1 MRLPALC
8 ALFLCGVSMAS
19 AQPRPELVRM
29 VSAYPALASSPLPG
43 IDRVNEIGT
52 SSTTTDGRPTAYTVT
67 SRRFMIG
74 SAGNGL
80 FLVRSRSLSS
90 HMQAASGRYMEFNQ
104 VGDSVYT
111 QALGGLYDL
120 ESQLSRSGGGTNF
133 TIQGE
138 VNAITFVEGE
148 LFPMAVGKRMKIRL
162 TRTLR
167 NSLARGTNQ
176 WDVETDFT
184 VAEYRDVLEAEG
196 LRTDGGIFKVE
207 RIERMKSS
215 SLSIDNR
222 ITLYYSA
229 KHAWVIGYEVTTSSS
244 AGISSGRG
252 MPILL
257 LASADDFPKD
267 ELERFDR
274 ELDAV
279 HRATSEAYL
288 GPRRAQIAAL
298 VPGAVVSSQGGSTG
312 CPGDSAGQA
321 MQRALLTLGFQR
333 IADKTSNLYIRGG
346 AGVAGRLAGN
356 C

>member
-1 MRLPALC
+1 MRLPVFC
-8 ALFLCGVSMAS
+8 ALFLCGISMVS

-29 VSAYPALASSPLPG
+29 VSAFPALASSSPPA
-43 IDRVNEIGT
+43 IDRSNLIAT
-52 SSTTTDGRPTAYTVT
+52 SSVTTDGRTSAYTV
-67 SRRFMIG
+67 SSLRFMIV

-80 FLVRSRSLSS
+80 ALVQGRTLSNRI
-90 HMQAASGRYMEFNQ
+90 QALSGRYVEATDAIN
-104 VGDSVYT
+104 GVYT
-111 QALGGLYDL
+111 MTLNGLYDL
-120 ESQLSRSGGGTNF
+120 ESRLSMTGGINF

-138 VNAITFVEGE
+138 VNAITSVEGE
-148 LFPMAVGKRMKIRL
+148 LFPMAVGKRMKIRF
-162 TRTLR
+162 TKTLR
-167 NSLARGTNQ
+167 NSLARA
-176 WDVETDFT
+176 VEWSVECDLT

-196 LRTDGGIFKVE
+196 LRTDGGVFRVE
-207 RIERMKSS
+207 RVERMKSPVV
-215 SLSIDNR
+215 SLENR
-222 ITLYYSA
+222 ATIYYSA
-229 KHAWVIGYEVTTSSS
+229 KHAWAIGQEITTSSS
-244 AGISSGRG
+244 VSGSSTRV
-252 MPILL
+252 MPVLL
-257 LASADDFPKD
+257 LSSADDFPKD

-279 HRATSEAYL
+279 HRATSDAYL

-356 C
+356 CN